1 MSVGANLFGLGL
13 SGLRAAQFGLA
24 TTSHNIAN
32 AGTPGYSRQQVGL
45 AAGVPFFDA
54 GNYFGTG
61 VRLVEVRRSYDQF
74 LLRELQTETAL
85 AAEQRLHHSLAAR
98 LDALFSDPS
107 TGLATSLQGYFDALQ
122 EAAADPASG
131 TARQVVLDQA
141 DRLAERFRVLDSRL
155 RQTHDAV
162 EAEARS
168 AVESINTL
176 AAEVARLNRGIAQA
190 RGMGGVPNDLLDQRD
205 ELVRQLGAQVGI
217 TTLVQ
222 DDGSLNVYV
231 GSGQTLVVGAE
242 AYRLAVVPRGS
253 DRPGFGLAL
262 QGGGGGGVDVTGQ
275 IRGGTLGA
283 LIGFE
288 GGLLAD
294 AERRLGQLALG
305 LADAMNTQ
313 HRLGMDQNGLI
324 GGDLFTPLNAP
335 ALLNARSMAQAGNA
349 GDARL
354 EVTIDSVAAL
364 TDSDYLLSYDGA
376 DFRLVRLRD
385 NAVVGTFAALP
396 QGISGEGFGI
406 ALAGGALAAGDSF
419 LIRPAAGA
427 AQQMRRVL
435 SDGASLALA
444 SPVRA
449 RAAPDNLGEARIG
462 AVTVAGLTGVPLAAP
477 VTLTY
482 DAGSG
487 GFLVGSPPGGTL
499 VYDPVADSGATL
511 TLAVPGFGEL
521 RFAITGT
528 PENGDRLILESN
540 RLGIG
545 DNGNAL
551 ALAGIAEAPLL
562 LGGTASLAQAYE
574 RTLGD
579 IASRTRGLALAAD
592 AQERLLQ
599 RAEETRE
606 ALSGVNLDEEA
617 AALLRYQQAYQASA
631 RVIAASDELFQTLLN
646 ALGG

>member
-1 MSVGANLFGLGL
+1 MAVEANLFGLGL
-13 SGLRAAQFGLA
+13 SGLRAAQLGLA

-32 AGTPGYSRQQVGL
+32 AGTPGYSRQRVEL
-45 AAGVPFFDA
+45 AAGTPFFGS
-54 GNYFGTG
+54 GNYFGSG

-74 LLRELQTETAL
+74 LLRELQSETAY
-85 AAEQRLHHSLAAR
+85 ATEQRLHHALASR
-98 LDALFSDPS
+98 LDALFSDSS
-107 TGLATSLQGYFDALQ
+107 TGLASSLQGYFDALQ

-131 TARQVVLDQA
+131 TARQLVLDQA
-141 DRLAERFRVLDSRL
+141 NRLAEGFRTLDGQL
-155 RQTHDAV
+155 RQAHDAV

-168 AVESINTL
+168 ALESINTL
-176 AAEVARLNRGIAQA
+176 ATEVARLNRGIAQA

-217 TTLVQ
+217 TTLTQ

-242 AYRLAVVPRGS
+242 AYRLAVEPRGS
-253 DRPGFGLAL
+253 DRPGFGLVL
-262 QGGGGGGVDVTGQ
+262 QGGGGGSVEVTSQ
-275 IRGGTLGA
+275 IQGGALGA

-313 HRLGMDQNGLI
+313 HRLGMDQNGQI
-324 GGDLFTPLNAP
+324 GGDLFTPLNDP
-335 ALLNARSMAQAGNA
+335 ALLAARVLAQAGNG

-354 EVTIDSVAAL
+354 EVTVDTVAAL
-364 TDSDYLLSYDGA
+364 GDSDYLLSYDGA
-376 DFRLVRLRD
+376 ELRLVRLAD
-385 NAVVGTFAALP
+385 NALVGTFADLP
-396 QGISGEGFGI
+396 HGFSGEGFSI
-406 ALAGGALAAGDSF
+406 ALAGGSLAAGDSF
-419 LIRPAAGA
+419 VIRPSGGA
-427 AQQMRRVL
+427 AQQMRRAL

-449 RAAPDNLGEARIG
+449 GAAADNLGESRIG
-462 AVTVAGLTGVPLAAP
+462 PVTVADLTGVPLAAP

-482 DAGSG
+482 DASSG

-499 VYDPVADSGATL
+499 AYDPTTDSGSTL

-521 RFAITGT
+521 RFALTGS
-528 PENGDRLILESN
+528 PENGDRLTLEGN
-540 RLGIG
+540 RLGTG

-551 ALAGIAEAPLL
+551 ALARIAETPILA
-562 LGGTASLAQAYE
+562 GGTASLAQAYE
-574 RTLGD
+574 RTVGD
-579 IASRTRGLALAAD
+579 IASRTHGLSLAAD

-599 RAEETRE
+599 NAQESRE

-631 RVIAASDELFQTLLN
+631 RVIATSDELFQTLLS